1 MNNVK
6 HKHYYGNVSLIK
18 ENNQF
23 YGTGGVSQGNHQIGF
38 VPGFLDTETGA
49 IYRSCFSDGN
59 PAPMHV
65 LEGLPP
71 SVVVHRSPPG
81 CADAFKASIISGFIY
96 HGRFYTRE
104 EAAIAVKAQSFK
116 LTT

>member
-38 VPGFLDTETGA
+38 VPGFLDTETDA
-49 IYRSCFSDGN
+49 IYRSCFSD
-59 PAPMHV
+59 
-65 LEGLPP
+65 
-71 SVVVHRSPPG
+71 VVVHRSPPG